1 MRTIDEILNTKPD
14 RTLYHYSSLDGL
26 LGIVRTKSLWAS
38 NIYYFND
45 ASEITYASDVLKKVI
60 LDSKVNA
67 DENLGC
73 FLDEFSNWL
82 DTFRNTIHQFF
93 VFSLTEE
100 GNLLSQWRGYTTK
113 GKGVSIGFE
122 PRGLVRKIENQ
133 GLKIVKCIYD
143 ISDQRGLAKE
153 LLERMI
159 ITFNNE
165 RHNHENK
172 PHPPR
177 KKYRGLLEKFRE
189 KILQIFS
196 VIKNSAFC
204 EEQEW
209 RIISKYYAKYYA
221 KYATPEIKY
230 REGISMLV
238 PYIEIGISPEKANEP
253 MFHEVYMGPTP
264 NHNLSHASL
273 ATFLSSS
280 KECNKIISSSIP
292 YREW

>member
-1 MRTIDEILNTKPD
+1 MRTIDEILNTNPH

-45 ASEITYASDVLKKVI
+45 ASEITYASDILKKVI
-60 LDSKVNA
+60 PDSKVNA
-67 DENLGC
+67 DENLGR

-82 DTFRNTIHQFF
+82 DTFRHTFHQYF

-100 GNLLSQWRGYTTK
+100 GNLLSQWRGYAPK

-122 PRGLVRKIENQ
+122 PRELVRKIENQ
-133 GLKIVKCIYD
+133 GLKIVKCVYEIP
-143 ISDQRGLAKE
+143 DQNGLAKE

-165 RHNHENK
+165 RHNYENK

-189 KILQIFS
+189 KILQVFS
-196 VIKNSAFC
+196 VIKNPSFR

-209 RIISKYYAKYYA
+209 RIISQYYARY
-221 KYATPEIKY
+221 TIPEIKY

-238 PYIEIGISPEKANEP
+238 PYIEIDISPEKANES

-264 NHNLSHASL
+264 NHNLSYASL
-273 ATFLSSS
+273 ANFLSSS
-280 KECNKIISSSIP
+280 KACNKIVSSSIP

>member
-1 MRTIDEILNTKPD
+1 MRTIDEILNTNPD

-26 LGIVRTKSLWAS
+26 LGIVRSKSLWAS

-45 ASEITYASDVLKKVI
+45 ASEITYGSDILKKVI
-60 LDSKVNA
+60 SGSKV
-67 DENLGC
+67 DENQGR

-82 DTFRNTIHQFF
+82 DTFSHTIHQYF

-100 GNLLSQWRGYTTK
+100 GNLLSQWRGYTPK

-122 PRGLVRKIENQ
+122 PKELVRKVENQ
-133 GLKIVKCIYD
+133 GLKIVKCVYEIP
-143 ISDQRGLAKE
+143 DQKGLAEE

-159 ITFNNE
+159 ITFDNE
-165 RHNHENK
+165 RQHYENK
-172 PHPPR
+172 PHPAR
-177 KKYRGLLEKFRE
+177 GKYRALLEKFRE

-196 VIKNSAFC
+196 VIKNPSFC

-209 RIISKYYAKYYA
+209 RIISKDYGRF
-221 KYATPEIKY
+221 TIPEIKY

-238 PYIEIGISPEKANEP
+238 PYIEIDISPEKANEP

-280 KECNKIISSSIP
+280 KACNKIISSSIP

>member
-1 MRTIDEILNTKPD
+1 MRTIDEILNTNPD
-14 RTLYHYSSLDGL
+14 RILYHYSSLDGL
-26 LGIVRTKSLWAS
+26 LGIVRSKSLWAS

-45 ASEITYASDVLKKVI
+45 ASEITYASDILKKVI
-60 LDSKVNA
+60 SDSKKSVY
-67 DENLGC
+67 ENQGR

-82 DTFRNTIHQFF
+82 DTFSHTIHQYF

-100 GNLLSQWRGYTTK
+100 GNLLSQWRGCTPK
-113 GKGVSIGFE
+113 GKGMSIGFE
-122 PRGLVRKIENQ
+122 PKELVRKVENR
-133 GLKIVKCIYD
+133 GLKIVKCVYEIP
-143 ISDQRGLAKE
+143 DQKGLAEE

-159 ITFNNE
+159 ITFDNE
-165 RHNHENK
+165 RQHYENK

-177 KKYRGLLEKFRE
+177 RKYRGLLEKFRE

-196 VIKNSAFC
+196 VIKNPSFC

-209 RIISKYYAKYYA
+209 RIISKYYARF
-221 KYATPEIKY
+221 TIPEIKY

-238 PYIEIGISPEKANEP
+238 PYIEIDISPEKANEP

-280 KECNKIISSSIP
+280 KACNKIISSSIP

>member
-1 MRTIDEILNTKPD
+1 MRTIDEILNTNPD
-14 RTLYHYSSLDGL
+14 KTLYHYSSLDGL

-45 ASEITYASDVLKKVI
+45 ASEITYASDILKKVI
-60 LDSKVNA
+60 LELKVNG
-67 DENLGC
+67 DEHLGH
-73 FLDEFSNWL
+73 FLDDFSNWL
-82 DTFRNTIHQFF
+82 DTFRHTIHQFF

-100 GNLLSQWRGYTTK
+100 GNLLSQWRGYTPK

-143 ISDQRGLAKE
+143 IPDQRGLAKE

-165 RHNHENK
+165 RHNFESK
-172 PHPPR
+172 WYPPR
-177 KKYRGLLEKFRE
+177 ENHRELLEKFRE

-196 VIKNSAFC
+196 VIKNPSFC

-209 RIISKYYAKYYA
+209 RLISKYYAKY
-221 KYATPEIKY
+221 TIPEIKY

-238 PYIEIGISPEKANEP
+238 PYIEIAISPENANEP

-273 ATFLSSS
+273 ATFLSSW
-280 KECNKIISSSIP
+280 KACNNIISSSIP